1 MTRDA
6 VCSWTRDA
14 EWLPLENIAS
24 DGALKLSEGD
34 GEDDSFKPDASNFS
48 DAMILAGFPQG
59 LTLSNSSIICVR
71 GMRPCGSAASQ

>member
-1 MTRDA
+1 

-14 EWLPLENIAS
+14 GGLPLENIAS

-34 GEDDSFKPDASNFS
+34 GEDGSFKPDRTSAASNFS
-48 DAMILAGFPQG
+48 DAMILAGGPSG

-71 GMRPCGSAASQ
+71 GMRPCGSVASQ